1 MASTAVLD
9 IPERLAPAYREC
21 IALARSHYENF
32 TVAGRFL
39 PKRLLPHVAAIYAY
53 CRGVDDLGDEAVGD
67 RLALLDAWEADL
79 EQAYAGTPTAPHL
92 QALQHTIRAFS
103 IPPEPFRK
111 LITANRMDQTQS
123 RYATFAD
130 VLHYCEHSANPV
142 GFLYLLLFGYDDET
156 RRRLS
161 DATCTALQLANFWQD
176 VRRDWDKGRVY
187 LPQEDMERFGY
198 SEKELGEGVCN
209 QAFRDLMAW
218 EVERAQGLFEQ
229 GLPLVEMLEG
239 TAAAARQ
246 ALQSG
251 RHACAGRNPGAR
263 LRCPLKAASGL
274 GTPQGM
280 ALGKDVPWHETHAPY
295 LEGGKRGGAGHG
307 ASDRS

>member
-1 MASTAVLD
+1 MASTTVQD
-9 IPERLAPAYREC
+9 IPDRLAPAYREC

-79 EQAYAGTPTAPHL
+79 EQAYTGTPTAPHL
-92 QALQHTIRAFS
+92 QALQHTIRAFA

-111 LITANRMDQTQS
+111 LVTANRMDQTQS

-142 GFLYLLLFGYDDET
+142 GFLYLLLFGYDDEE

-198 SEKELGEGVCN
+198 TEEELAEGVCN

-229 GLPLVEMLEG
+229 GLPLVESLEG
-239 TAAAARQ
+239 TARLHVKLFSLGGMRVLDAIRAQDYDVLSKRPVV
-246 ALQSG
+246 SG
-251 RHACAGRNPGAR
+251 RR
-263 LRCPLKAASGL
+263 KAWLLAK
-274 GTPQGM
+274 T
-280 ALGKDVPWHETHAPY
+280 Y
-295 LEGGKRGGAGHG
+295 LSMKLTRQV
-307 ASDRS
+307 

>member
-1 MASTAVLD
+1 MASTTVQD
-9 IPERLAPAYREC
+9 IPDRLAPAYREC

-53 CRGVDDLGDEAVGD
+53 CRGVDDLGDEAAGD

-142 GFLYLLLFGYDDET
+142 GFLYLLLFGYDDEE

-198 SEKELGEGVCN
+198 TEEQLAEGACN
-209 QAFRDLMAW
+209 QAFRNLMAW
-218 EVERAQGLFEQ
+218 EVERAQALFEQ
-229 GLPLVEMLEG
+229 GLPLVETLEG
-239 TAAAARQ
+239 TARLHVKLFSLGGMRVLDAIRAQDYDVLSKRPVVTGRRKAWLLAKTYLGMKLTRQ
-246 ALQSG
+246 I
-251 RHACAGRNPGAR
+251 
-263 LRCPLKAASGL
+263 
-274 GTPQGM
+274 
-280 ALGKDVPWHETHAPY
+280 
-295 LEGGKRGGAGHG
+295 
-307 ASDRS
+307 

>member
-1 MASTAVLD
+1 MASTTVQD
-9 IPERLAPAYREC
+9 IPDRLAPAYREC

-53 CRGVDDLGDEAVGD
+53 CRGVDDLGDEAAGD

-79 EQAYAGTPTAPHL
+79 DQCYAGTPTAPHL
-92 QALQHTIRAFS
+92 QALQHTIRAFA

-123 RYATFAD
+123 RYATFDD

-142 GFLYLLLFGYDDET
+142 GFLYLLLFGYDDEQ
-156 RRRLS
+156 RRQLS

-198 SEKELGEGVCN
+198 TEKELAEGVCN

-229 GLPLVEMLEG
+229 GLPLVETLEG
-239 TAAAARQ
+239 TARLHVKLFSLGGMRVLDAIRAQDYDVLSKRPVV
-246 ALQSG
+246 SG
-251 RHACAGRNPGAR
+251 RR
-263 LRCPLKAASGL
+263 KAWLLAKTYL
-274 GTPQGM
+274 GMKLT
-280 ALGKDVPWHETHAPY
+280 
-295 LEGGKRGGAGHG
+295 R
-307 ASDRS
+307 RI